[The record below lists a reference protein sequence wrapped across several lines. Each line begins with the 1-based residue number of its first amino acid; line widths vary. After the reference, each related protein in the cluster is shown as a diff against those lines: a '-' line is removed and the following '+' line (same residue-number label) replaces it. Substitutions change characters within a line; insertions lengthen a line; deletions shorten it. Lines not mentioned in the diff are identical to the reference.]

1 MAAEKTFS
9 TLLVTAN
16 VGSIFEDPSVMLKIW
31 TEEFLSTVARLDPKF
46 VALHCQEVG
55 GKNYEQSMKNVE
67 YFVELLMT
75 SEELRLFD
83 KVRVFLDEDFSSA
96 ENFTALGNFYF
107 IHESITDVLM
117 WDFKELNFQAVEG
130 KEVHSGNIEDIPTKE
145 KSKFPQDFF
154 PECKWSRKGFL
165 RTRWNLN
172 GTIFDL
178 VNIHLF
184 HDASNF
190 VAMES
195 VSINHILCSR
205 IDVPTNK
212 LLSVCRFHTDDYGPA
227 PFFLFGDFNFRTD
240 TQGVIK
246 KLSEG
251 LNPVKVQSQKNNES
265 SKVLYKDDSTS
276 QVVLTLGKKEFKHL
290 DHQNMFISDSGEWLK
305 EYDREMEEFSN
316 QLFEF
321 PIAFPP
327 SYPFEEDS
335 SNGKQYMQT
344 RCPAWCDRVLLSE
357 TAKQLVTSIEDA
369 ECIEYGLIG
378 SSKCMGDHKPVY
390 LKMQLTSGAGRVVC
404 CESTYLPAG
413 MVVSQCVDHS
423 PCLLTNTATH
433 PKDCND
439 SDSAKCEASP
449 VIQDT
454 SIVNNMDANSN
465 NDSDTKLDKTPNNQ
479 TVLFDLNTSVESI
492 VGFNAKGC
500 DDSSVRNSRLY
511 SEGNARSDV
520 VTDIKEKPRLNSL
533 KEDAPDCKIYRVTAQ
548 EAKFLERYIVKRVQ
562 SASIVEVPRSGAMKA
577 GSCRCMSDY
586 GGWRTRSASV
596 SSRNC
601 WRSNSK
607 VKLISDPNLQ
617 SSLLR
622 LQSHHSSSDEDWFEE
637 VGDEGQDTRKPSII
651 SAENYDIHLKN
662 KEPEDECSA
671 ATRTG
676 VDEPSSEPAI
686 QKINSESLHSLN
698 SHKCFPF
705 RCKLSGSKRLSRKYK
720 KRCSNTQK
728 LADEKDENCCSIC

>member
-1 MAAEKTFS
+1 MAAEKTTP

-83 KVRVFLDEDFSSA
+83 KVRVYLDEDFSSA

-107 IHESITDVLM
+107 IHESITDVLI

-195 VSINHILCSR
+195 F
-205 IDVPTNK
+205 P
-212 LLSVCRFHTDDYGPA
+212 SVYSKTRQRALEYTLERFHTDDFGPA

-251 LNPVKVQSQKNNES
+251 LNPVKVQSHKNNES
-265 SKVLYKDDSTS
+265 TKVLYKDDSTS

-290 DHQNMFISDSGEWLK
+290 DHQNMFINDSGEWLK
-305 EYDREMEEFSN
+305 EFDREMEEFSN

-357 TAKQLVTSIEDA
+357 TAKELVTSIEDA
-369 ECIEYGLIG
+369 DCIEYGLIG

-390 LKMQLTSGAGRVVC
+390 LKMHLTSGAGRVVC

-413 MVVSQCVDHS
+413 MVVSQCVVS
-423 PCLLTNTATH
+423 PIPLTADTDPTPNS
-433 PKDCND
+433 KDCND
-439 SDSAKCEASP
+439 SDSAASP
-449 VIQDT
+449 IQNP
-454 SIVNNMDANSN
+454 SIVNSMDGSSN
-465 NDSDTKLDKTPNNQ
+465 HDSDTKLDKSQNNQ
-479 TVLFDLNTSVESI
+479 TVLFDLNTSIESI

-500 DDSSVRNSRLY
+500 DDRNSRLY
-511 SEGNARSDV
+511 SEGNIRSDV
-520 VTDIKEKPRLNSL
+520 VVSDIKEKPRLNSL

-548 EAKFLERYIVKRVQ
+548 DAKFLERYIVKRVQ
-562 SASIVEVPRSGAMKA
+562 SASIVEVPRSGAIKA

-637 VGDEGQDTRKPSII
+637 VGDEAQNTSKPSIV
-651 SAENYDIHLKN
+651 SNDNKN
-662 KEPEDECSA
+662 DEPEDQCSGA
-671 ATRTG
+671 PI
-676 VDEPSSEPAI
+676 DEPSSEPAI

-698 SHKCFPF
+698 SNKCFPF

-720 KRCSNTQK
+720 KRCADSQK
-728 LADEKDENCCSIC
+728 LADEKDENCCSLS